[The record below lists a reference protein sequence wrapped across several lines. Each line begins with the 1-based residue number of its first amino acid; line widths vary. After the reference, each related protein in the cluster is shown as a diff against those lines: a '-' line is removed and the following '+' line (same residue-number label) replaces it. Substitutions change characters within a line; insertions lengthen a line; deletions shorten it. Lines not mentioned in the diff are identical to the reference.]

1 MVNKV
6 TLDLASEL
14 LDLPEYT
21 IAASELGTADI
32 ELLLKFLLHV
42 CIVFI
47 SFQLV
52 YAKFIPFRYSGIAV
66 PSHS

>member
-6 TLDLASEL
+6 TLDLACEL

-21 IAASELGTADI
+21 ITASELSTADI

-42 CIVFI
+42 CIV
-47 SFQLV
+47 S
-52 YAKFIPFRYSGIAV
+52 S
-66 PSHS
+66 